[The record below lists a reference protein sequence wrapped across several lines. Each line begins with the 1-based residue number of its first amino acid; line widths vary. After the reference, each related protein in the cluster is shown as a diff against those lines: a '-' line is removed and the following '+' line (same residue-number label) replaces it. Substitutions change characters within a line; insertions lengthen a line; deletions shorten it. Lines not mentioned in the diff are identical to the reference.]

1 MRYISYI
8 LLKHMTGFRLGGAP
22 LVIFIFFTFP
32 LLSSAQSAQEFFDRG
47 LQAADKQDLD
57 KAVELYSQA
66 LTKDVFFIDAYF
78 NRGWCFIELGK
89 YNEAIRDF
97 SKLIDLDKEYS
108 NAYVSRG
115 IARYSLGDY
124 EKAIADYLAGIK
136 LDPTN
141 KLCYNNIAVTK
152 EKLNQRD
159 EAMVYY
165 EKALEIDPKYDVAKE
180 NKNALKLLLD
190 SLDQQHQV
198 VGVAEVAEVSAQ
210 DYFDKGYQESEKGD
224 YQKAIE
230 SYSNAISIDRNY
242 RQAYENR
249 GWVKYRM
256 EKYISALD
264 DFNAALDMGVNKSTY
279 YQRGL
284 VKIKLGSLEGAI
296 KDFDKALEIDP
307 EYTTVIEYKR
317 LTQKTIDDKN
327 AKLFD
332 RNPPKISITSP
343 NLAEA
348 RGVGVMRLD
357 ENVTIAG
364 VAQDESGIKEIIVNG
379 NHAQLRANG
388 EFDVQLPLSQG
399 KNQIIVVAFDLKGN
413 KAEQNFFIE
422 RPMKETVATAKEIT
436 STNGKNYA
444 LVIGTDDYD
453 EWEKLNNPVSDAKTI
468 ADELKTSYS
477 FETDLLINA
486 KREQI
491 LVKLR
496 EYAKKSYEPNDQ
508 LFIFVAG
515 HGHFDEVFNE
525 GFLVTKDSK
534 KDDESGATYISH
546 NTLRNSINNIKCKH
560 IFLIMDVCFG
570 GTFDPLVAKR
580 GGATEYDNISKQEFI
595 ARKLRFKTRR
605 FLTSGG
611 KEYVSDG
618 RPGMHS
624 PFARRLLE
632 ALRGFGGNDG
642 ILTIGEIITQV
653 EALSPEPRTG
663 EFGDNEPG
671 SDFVFIVK

>member
-1 MRYISYI
+1 MRYITNI
-8 LLKHMTGFRLGGAP
+8 QLKRLGGTR
-22 LVIFIFFTFP
+22 LGGSLLIFFTLFLFP
-32 LLSSAQSAQEFFDRG
+32 FLSSSQSAQEFFDTG
-47 LQAADKQDLD
+47 LQAADERDLD
-57 KAVELYSQA
+57 KAVNLYSKA
-66 LTKDVFFIDAYF
+66 LAKDAFFIDAYF
-78 NRGWCFIELGK
+78 NRAWCFIELGK
-89 YNEAIRDF
+89 YNEAIRDL
-97 SKLIDLDKEYS
+97 SKLIDLDKDYS
-108 NAYVSRG
+108 NGYVSRG
-115 IARYSLGDY
+115 IARYNLGDY
-124 EKAIADYLAGIK
+124 EKAIEDYLAGIK

-165 EKALEIDPKYDVAKE
+165 EKALEIDPTYDVAKE

-190 SLDQQHQV
+190 SLDQQHQLI
-198 VGVAEVAEVSAQ
+198 GVAEVAEVSAQ
-210 DYFDKGYQESEKGD
+210 DYFNIGYQASEKGD
-224 YQKAIE
+224 YQKAID
-230 SYSNAISIDRNY
+230 SYNNAISIDRNY

-264 DFNAALDMGVNKSTY
+264 DFNFALDMGINKSTY

-284 VKIKLGSLEGAI
+284 VKIKLGSLDGAV
-296 KDFDKALEIDP
+296 KDFEKALEIDP
-307 EYTTVIEYKR
+307 EYNAVIE
-317 LTQKTIDDKN
+317 QKKLIQKAIEDKN

-343 NLAEA
+343 NLSET
-348 RGVGVMRLD
+348 RGIGVVRLD

-364 VAQDESGIKEIIVNG
+364 MAQDESGIKEVVVNG
-379 NHAQLRANG
+379 SNAQLRANG
-388 EFDVQLPLSQG
+388 EFDVQLPLAQG
-399 KNQIIVVAFDLKGN
+399 KNQIVIVAFDLKGN
-413 KAEQNFFIE
+413 KAEQSFIIE
-422 RPMKETVATAKEIT
+422 RPIKETVAAAKETT

-444 LVIGTDDYD
+444 LIIGTDDYD
-453 EWEKLNNPVSDAKTI
+453 EWEKLNNPVNDAKTV
-468 ADELKTSYS
+468 ADELKLSYS

-486 KREQI
+486 KRENI

-496 EYAKKSYEPNDQ
+496 EYAKKNYEPNDQ
-508 LFIFVAG
+508 LIIFIAG

-525 GFLVTKDSK
+525 GFLVAKDSK
-534 KDDESGATYISH
+534 KDDESGASYISH

-605 FLTSGG
+605 YLTSGG

-618 RPGMHS
+618 NPGMHS

-653 EALSPEPRTG
+653 EALSPEPRAG

-671 SDFVFIVK
+671 SDFIFIVK

>member
-1 MRYISYI
+1 M
-8 LLKHMTGFRLGGAP
+8 
-22 LVIFIFFTFP
+22 
-32 LLSSAQSAQEFFDRG
+32 
-47 LQAADKQDLD
+47 
-57 KAVELYSQA
+57 
-66 LTKDVFFIDAYF
+66 
-78 NRGWCFIELGK
+78 GK

-97 SKLIDLDKEYS
+97 SKLIDLDKDYQ
-108 NAYVSRG
+108 NAHVSRG

-124 EKAIADYLAGIK
+124 EKAIVDYLAAIK

-165 EKALEIDPKYDVAKE
+165 EKALEIDPNYDVAKE

-190 SLDQQHQV
+190 SLDQQQV

-210 DYFDKGYQESEKGD
+210 DYFNKGYQASEKGEYD
-224 YQKAIE
+224 KAIE
-230 SYSNAISIDRNY
+230 NYNNAISIDRNY
-242 RQAYENR
+242 RQAYEHR
-249 GWVKYRM
+249 GWVKYRT

-264 DFNAALDMGVNKSTY
+264 DFNVALDMGVSKSTY

-296 KDFDKALEIDP
+296 KDFDRALEIDP
-307 EYTTVIEYKR
+307 EYASVIEYKK
-317 LTQKTIDDKN
+317 LTQKAVEDKN

-343 NLAEA
+343 NLAET
-348 RGVGVMRLD
+348 RGIGVVRLD

-364 VAQDESGIKEIIVNG
+364 VAQDESGIKEVLVNG
-379 NHAQLRANG
+379 NNAQLRPNG
-388 EFDVQLPLSQG
+388 EFDVQLPLGQG
-399 KNQIIVVAFDLKGN
+399 KNQIVVVAFDVKGN
-413 KAEQNFFIE
+413 KAEQQFVIE
-422 RPMKETVATAKEIT
+422 RPIKETVATAKEIT

-444 LVIGTDDYD
+444 LIIGTDEYD
-453 EWEKLNNPVSDAKTI
+453 AWEKLNNPVQDAKAI
-468 ADELKTSYS
+468 GDELQASYS
-477 FETDLLINA
+477 FETEFVINA

-491 LVKLR
+491 LLKLR
-496 EYAKKSYEPNDQ
+496 EYAKKTYEPNDQ
-508 LFIFVAG
+508 LFIFIAG
-515 HGHFDEVFNE
+515 HGHFDEVLSE
-525 GFLVTKDSK
+525 GFVVTKDSK
-534 KDDESGATYISH
+534 KEDESGASYISH
-546 NTLRNSINNIKCKH
+546 NTLRNGINNIKCKH
-560 IFLIMDVCFG
+560 IFLVMDVCFG
-570 GTFDPLVAKR
+570 GTIDPLVAKR

-605 FLTSGG
+605 YLTSGG

-632 ALRGFGGNDG
+632 ALRGFGGNDS